1 MDSTWGSGRELDIG
15 KNSLVMSE
23 TGIPAGFPFPIVFGS
38 GENLPPRQRMG
49 MGMEIFSPNGDGS
62 GELFPTG
69 KFPAAIFREV
79 WTRRRRRSERRRSV
93 FSTAST
99 WRRSEAP
106 ASCRRSEASAW
117 RRRRGGAHRGHGGGC
132 AVEGAWWRADAE

>member
-1 MDSTWGSGRELDIG
+1 LNFIFGIVCLFVCVCAFSLRRESPDMILGD
-15 KNSLVMSE
+15 KPL
-23 TGIPAGFPFPIVFGS
+23 
-38 GENLPPRQRMG
+38 
-49 MGMEIFSPNGDGS
+49 IF
-62 GELFPTG
+62 
-69 KFPAAIFREV
+69 EV
-79 WTRRRRRSERRRSV
+79 VLSHV